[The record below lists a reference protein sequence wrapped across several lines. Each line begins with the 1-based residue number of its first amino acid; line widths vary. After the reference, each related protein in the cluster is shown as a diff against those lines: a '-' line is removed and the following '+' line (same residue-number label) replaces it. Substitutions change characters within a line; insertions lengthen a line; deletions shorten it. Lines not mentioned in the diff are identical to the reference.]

1 MPNADTTLID
11 RAEEAGVSLATYTE
25 TRQAQHR
32 GVRHVES
39 PRRAVAKRFE
49 GCVPQSFE
57 GFPSAPTS
65 KGNVRL
71 YGALAEKHGARP
83 GWFVRNISETLDA
96 LAHIPGDT
104 RTPPAP
110 GAVWIG
116 SGDA

>member
-25 TRQAQHR
+25 TRADQHR
-32 GVRHVES
+32 GVRAVES
-39 PRRAVAKRFE
+39 PAQAVAKRFA
-49 GCVPQSFE
+49 GYTPQSFE
-57 GFPSAPTS
+57 GFPSAPS
-65 KGNVRL
+65 PKGNVRL

-83 GWFVRNISETLDA
+83 GWRVTSVEEA
-96 LAHIPGDT
+96 LAALEHIPGDT
-104 RTPPAP
+104 TTPPAP

>member
-1 MPNADTTLID
+1 MSNADTTLID

-25 TRQAQHR
+25 TRADQHR
-32 GVRHVES
+32 GVRSIES
-39 PRRAVAKRFE
+39 PAQAVAKRFA
-49 GCVPQSFE
+49 GYTPQSFE
-57 GFPSAPTS
+57 GFPSAPS
-65 KGNVRL
+65 PKGNVRL
-71 YGALAEKHGARP
+71 YGALAEKNGARP
-83 GWFVRNISETLDA
+83 GWSVRNVGEALDA